1 MENADTT
8 VNNKARLASIIT
20 ALQTQ
25 GERLSDEDLAELQQ
39 KTDALLRPEDV
50 IHIDSGST
58 HIHVSPKAV

>member
-1 MENADTT
+1 MENTDTT
-8 VNNKARLASIIT
+8 MNSKARLESIVT

-25 GERLSDEDLAELQQ
+25 GERLSDQDLAEIQL

-58 HIHVSPKAV
+58 HIHVSPKLS

>member
-1 MENADTT
+1 MENTDT
-8 VNNKARLASIIT
+8 NMDNKGRLASIVT

-25 GERLSDEDLAELQQ
+25 GERLSDQDLAEIQL

-58 HIHVSPKAV
+58 HIHVSPKLS

>member
-1 MENADTT
+1 MENTDTT
-8 VNNKARLASIIT
+8 MNSKARLESIVT

-25 GERLSDEDLAELQQ
+25 GERLSDQDLAEIQL

>member
-1 MENADTT
+1 MENTDTT
-8 VNNKARLASIIT
+8 VNSKARLESIVT

-25 GERLSDEDLAELQQ
+25 GERLSDQDLAEIQL